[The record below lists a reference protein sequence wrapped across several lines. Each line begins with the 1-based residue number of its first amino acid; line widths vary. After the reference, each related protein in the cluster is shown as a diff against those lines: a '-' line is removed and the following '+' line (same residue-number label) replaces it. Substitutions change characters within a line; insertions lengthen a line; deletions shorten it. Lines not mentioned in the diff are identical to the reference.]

1 MQRQKQEAQNKVLS
15 AIKEIA
21 REVLENKR
29 SIDGAKREVSRKYAL
44 ERIPKNSEIL
54 KAAESS
60 KEREALAELLKK
72 KPVRTISGVA
82 VVAAM
87 TKPLPCPHGKCLY
100 CPQGKNAA
108 QSYTGEEPASLRARS
123 LGYDPYLQVEHRL
136 SQLNSIGHSVG
147 KAELIVMGGTFPA
160 QDFEY
165 QSYFVKRCFDAMN
178 DFGNSHNELSRKRI
192 ETKKVEE
199 AHKENEKAKVRNVGL
214 TIETRPDYCKEKHV
228 DNMLSLGATR
238 VELGVQTL
246 NEEVYE
252 KVKRG
257 HSIKDV
263 IEATRIAKDAGL
275 KVCYHMM
282 PGLFSA
288 PEEDLEMFKALFEKE
303 EFKPDM
309 LKIYPALVIKGTG
322 LYELWKKGEFSPYT
336 EREAVKL
343 IADIKEILPRWVRVM
358 RIQRDIPAR
367 LIEAGVKQ
375 GNLAE
380 LADKE
385 LERRNAKCE
394 CIRCREAG
402 HAVYKNKIDASS
414 LNSIKIKEE
423 RYKASEGEEHFI
435 SAQASDFLFGYAR
448 LRFPSEKAH
457 RKEIKSRG
465 AGEVGIIRELK
476 ICGEALKL
484 GDKKQAAFQHKGL
497 GKLLLKKAEE
507 IAEREGKKHML
518 VRSAVGTREYYRRLG
533 YRKRG
538 AYVCKKI

>member
-1 MQRQKQEAQNKVLS
+1 MQTMPTAQNKKLN

-21 REVLENKR
+21 RAVLENKKN
-29 SIDGAKREVSRKYAL
+29 IDEAKREVSRKYAL

-60 KEREALAELLKK
+60 KEREALAKILKK

-108 QSYTGEEPASLRARS
+108 QSYTGEEPASLRAKS
-123 LGYDPYLQVEHRL
+123 FDYDPYLQVEHRL
-136 SQLNSIGHSVG
+136 SQLNSIGHSVD

-178 DFGNSHNELSRKRI
+178 DFGHNEVGKKKI

-199 AHKENEKAKVRNVGL
+199 AHKGNEKAKVRNVGL
-214 TIETRPDYCKEKHV
+214 TFETRPDYCKAEHV

-263 IEATRIAKDAGL
+263 VEATRIAKDAGL

-288 PEEDLEMFKALFEKE
+288 PEEDLEMFKALFEKN

-336 EREAVKL
+336 EREAVRL
-343 IADIKEILPRWVRVM
+343 IADVKEILPRWVRVM

-380 LADKE
+380 LADEE

-402 HAVYKNKIDASS
+402 HAIYKNKIDASS

-435 SAQASDFLFGYAR
+435 SAQANDFLFGYAR

-465 AGEVGIIRELK
+465 ASEVGIIRELK
-476 ICGEALKL
+476 ICGESLKL
-484 GDKKQAAFQHKGL
+484 GDKKHAAFQHKGM
-497 GKLLLKKAEE
+497 GKALLKKAEE

-518 VRSAVGTREYYRRLG
+518 IRSAVGTRKYYRKLE

-538 AYVCKKI
+538 AYVYKRI